1 MKSNLRHLNLFLYL
15 ITIVLSLGL
24 GLLPVF
30 GSNSFSNKN
39 EDDNQINA
47 LPFTVEGILSYEDRN
62 ESTSFGR
69 NYLCRVMDYDN
80 NSSDDL
86 LWEGEAGRYGEY
98 TSALIANFDN
108 DGDDGNYLLDIYVL
122 CRTRSTNLQQV
133 VLHPTLRLPYGFSSQ
148 IAHDVSTSSVIRSIH
163 VLNTDN
169 RFPAMWIFEDMMRV
183 YEYWDLFSGFDSAPV
198 QIIWQNGINEY
209 RGCLNTSCF
218 ISQTNSTYPVPEVFI
233 SDMRKTSKDTV
244 VHELGHAYIY
254 DLVGSLGTCDRPH
267 SITLSSTLS
276 CAWSEGWADFLP
288 LFMNGDGCYD
298 FELGPCSG
306 YHIDLENACYL
317 DLLTYFNHGEA
328 VEGRVAGALYDLVD
342 GNNESFDLVGLP
354 LDLLVNILHSPPLET
369 SFPVFW
375 NNWIKAGNG
384 YEMELDS
391 IFFLNT
397 VGKKIF
403 LPLILEIR

>member
-1 MKSNLRHLNLFLYL
+1 VKNILSHLKFLLYL

-30 GSNSFSNKN
+30 GSNSFSYKN

-47 LPFTVEGILSYEDRN
+47 LPFAVEGILSYEDRD

-86 LWEGEAGRYGEY
+86 LWEGETGRYGEY

-108 DGDDGNYLLDIYVL
+108 DGDDGNYLLDIYLL

-148 IAHDVSTSSVIRSIH
+148 IAHDVSTSNVIRNIH

-169 RFPAMWIFEDMMRV
+169 RSPAMWIFEDMIRV
-183 YEYWDLFSGFDSAPV
+183 YEYWDLFSGFDSAPI
-198 QIIWQNGINEY
+198 QTIWQNGINEY
-209 RGCLNTSCF
+209 RGCINTSCF

-254 DLVGSLGTCDRPH
+254 DLVGSLGTCDGSH

-306 YHIDLENACYL
+306 YHVDLENASYL
-317 DLLTYFNHGEA
+317 DLPTYFNHGEA
-328 VEGRVAGALYDLVD
+328 VEGRVASALYDLVD

-354 LDLLVNILHSPPLET
+354 LDLIVNILHAPPLET
-369 SFPVFW
+369 NFAAFW
-375 NNWIKAGNG
+375 KNWIQAGNG
-384 YEMELDS
+384 YEMELES
-391 IFFLNT
+391 VFFLNT
-397 VGKKIF
+397 VGKKMF
-403 LPLILEIR
+403 LPLILESK